1 MKEIKIVRRFEYAE
15 GTFTRDKLDEE
26 GWKIVQVVPVRIEH
40 IEYEYIL
47 EREKP

>member
-1 MKEIKIVRRFEYAE
+1 MKEIKIIRAVEYNNYDMQ
-15 GTFTRDKLDEE
+15 RLEE
-26 GWKIVQVVPVRIEH
+26 QGWRVVQAVPVRKEY